1 MRFRLFLLIIM
12 TVVALT
18 CGIASCENA
27 ATDIISYDE
36 WDWDNESVNVFT
48 GSIDLSHWN
57 GMELTLEMKAT
68 FEPEST
74 SAYDTV
80 PKFTY
85 FNVKRLT
92 MLEQRDNIT
101 CIPNADQEAVSFT
114 GSVQMPEKDHFKKIT
129 IDVTVVDAEDKEL
142 KKISVTVTRDG
153 TDSTKKGSIFYI
165 PFEIRTAAIIIGAAA
180 VLVWFIAII
189 RNRILNRN
197 K

>member
-1 MRFRLFLLIIM
+1 MRFRLILLIIM

-18 CGIASCENA
+18 CSIASCENA
-27 ATDIISYDE
+27 ATDFISYDE
-36 WDWDNESVNVFT
+36 WDWDNESVNTFT
-48 GSIDLSHWN
+48 GSIDLSRWS
-57 GMELTLEMKAT
+57 GLELTLEMKAA

-80 PKFTY
+80 PKFTH
-85 FNVKRLT
+85 FNGRRLT

-101 CIPNADQEAVSFT
+101 CIPSADQETVSFT
-114 GSVQMPEKDHFKKIT
+114 GSVQMPEKDHFKKIS
-129 IDVTVVDAEDKEL
+129 IDLAVVDAEDKEL
-142 KKISVTVTRDG
+142 KKISVSVTRDG
-153 TDSTKKGSIFYI
+153 AGSTQKGSIFYI

-180 VLVWFIAII
+180 VLVWFIAIS